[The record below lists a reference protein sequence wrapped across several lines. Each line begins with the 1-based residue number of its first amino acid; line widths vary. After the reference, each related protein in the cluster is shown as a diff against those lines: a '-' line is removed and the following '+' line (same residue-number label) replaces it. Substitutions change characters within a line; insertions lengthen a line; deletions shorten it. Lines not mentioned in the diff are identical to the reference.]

1 MYSPDAIRELIETG
15 LPDASVEV
23 MGDDGTHFA
32 ARVISASFEG
42 QPLVRQHQAVMNALK
57 DQFDTDRL
65 HALQLKTFTPDRWQ
79 QNKHLYP
86 ING

>member
-1 MYSPDAIRELIETG
+1 MNDEITTIIRGHIADAEVHVLSPDGR
-15 LPDASVEV
+15 
-23 MGDDGTHFA
+23 HFQA
-32 ARVISASFEG
+32 VVISASFEG
-42 QPLVRQHQAVMNALK
+42 QPLVRQHRAVMNALK

>member
-1 MYSPDAIRELIETG
+1 MNDEIATIIRGHIPDAEVHVLSPDG
-15 LPDASVEV
+15 V
-23 MGDDGTHFA
+23 HFQA
-32 ARVISASFEG
+32 VVVSASFEG

-57 DQFDTDRL
+57 DQFDSERV
-65 HALQLKTFTPDRWQ
+65 HALQLKTFTPDRWL